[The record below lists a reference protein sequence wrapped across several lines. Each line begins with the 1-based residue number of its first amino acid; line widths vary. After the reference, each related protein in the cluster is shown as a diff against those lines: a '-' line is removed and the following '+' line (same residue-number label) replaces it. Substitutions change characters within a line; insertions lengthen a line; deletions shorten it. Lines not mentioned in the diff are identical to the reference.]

1 MRINHNRLFYFI
13 LHITHLLIKKKKTK
27 QQQHPDPY
35 VKVAIVS
42 KGKRLKKKKTSVMKN
57 TLHPVFNESMLFD
70 IPQELIEQCDLVVK
84 VIDYD
89 RVGQNELIGC
99 VGIGPTFNGVGRDH
113 WYRMLENPR
122 KPISQTYYLRLIF
135 SFKS

>member
-1 MRINHNRLFYFI
+1 MTL
-13 LHITHLLIKKKKTK
+13 
-27 QQQHPDPY
+27 
-35 VKVAIVS
+35 VS

-70 IPQELIEQCDLVVK
+70 IPQDQIECVDMVVK

-89 RVGQNELIGC
+89 RVGSNELIGC
-99 VGIGPTFNGVGRDH
+99 IGIGPAFSGIGRDH

-122 KPISQTYYLRLIF
+122 KPITQSYYLKDGNFLREGLPAKIEKALN
-135 SFKS
+135 SDRQGSLDSKNSDH